1 MGDELTDSKGWMD
14 RVNKKKVELEMELAR
29 GPKNE
34 TKIERL
40 KLEIQLYETAFQK
53 AKSLEDEQNPEN

>member
-1 MGDELTDSKGWMD
+1 MTDSKGWMD